1 MPHADLEQWKGEPMR
16 IYTTITKGDESERIE
31 VHDPNYD
38 QALIKLRALVPE
50 GWQMQALRVDRDNSV
65 GGQS

>member
-1 MPHADLEQWKGEPMR
+1 MR